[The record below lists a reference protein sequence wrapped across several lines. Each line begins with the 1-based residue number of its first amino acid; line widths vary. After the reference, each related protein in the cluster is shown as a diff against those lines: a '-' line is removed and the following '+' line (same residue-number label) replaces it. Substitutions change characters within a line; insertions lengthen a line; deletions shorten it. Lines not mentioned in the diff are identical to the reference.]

1 MLRFCAMNGKV
12 RRRLFGAILVAVL
25 LLIAEGAGRLGY
37 WLMTGEGYDS
47 ATVQQRRQG
56 LLGTA
61 AQPLSEAVAAQG
73 RSRALHPFLGSV
85 LDPAAAEPLYFDRY
99 RALPDLSGFYALDAG
114 EAPADGHTVVGIFG
128 GSVATAAS
136 FAAREP
142 LARRLEA
149 LLGRPVAFRSRAL
162 GGFKQPQ
169 QLLALAYSLSLGERY
184 DVVIN
189 LDGFNEVALPMLLNR
204 LDDVYPFYPR
214 DWRSQVEGI
223 DDPARRLRLGSLALE
238 EENRKGRAATFEVP
252 LLRALAPWNL
262 LWQALDR
269 RAERRIAALQEALAV
284 GPAGE
289 RSYRGHGPPWDY
301 RNHQQAVAALAE
313 QWAAASLQMHRL
325 CAANGIRYVHFLQ
338 PNQYVPGSKRLHPAE
353 ERIGVTSRA
362 RYGRFVAMGWP
373 HLQEQGEALRRQGVN
388 FVDLTM
394 LFAAVEEPIYRDD
407 CCHINERGHRILGEA
422 MAEGAAAALG
432 NGRPQAPSP

>member
-1 MLRFCAMNGKV
+1 MLWFCAMHGKV
-12 RRRLFGAILVAVL
+12 RRRLFVAITVAL
-25 LLIAEGAGRLGY
+25 LFFVAEGVGRLGY
-37 WLMTGEGYDS
+37 WLMTGEGYDRS
-47 ATVQQRRQG
+47 AVQQRRREV
-56 LLGTA
+56 LGMEP
-61 AQPLSEAVAAQG
+61 QPLAEAVADQG

-85 LDPAAAEPLYFDRY
+85 LDPGAAEPLYFDRY
-99 RALPDLSGFYALDAG
+99 RALPDPNGFYAVEEG
-114 EAPADGHTVVGIFG
+114 EAPAEGHTVVGIFG

-136 FAAREP
+136 FAARES
-142 LARRLEA
+142 LARRLKA

-169 QLLALAYSLSLGERY
+169 QLLALTYSLSLGERY

-214 DWRSQVEGI
+214 DWRSQVAGI
-223 DDPARRLRLGSLALE
+223 DDPARRLQLGSLALE
-238 EENRKGRAATFEVP
+238 EATRKGRAAGFEIR
-252 LLRALAPWNL
+252 LLRAFAPWNL

-269 RAERRIAALQEALAV
+269 RAERRIGVLQETLAM
-284 GPAGE
+284 GPSAG
-289 RSYRGHGPPWDY
+289 RSYRDNGPPWDY
-301 RNHQQAVAALAE
+301 SNHRQAVQVLVT

-325 CAANGIRYVHFLQ
+325 CEANGIRYLHFLQ

-353 ERIGVTSRA
+353 ERIGVTSRP

-373 HLQEQGEALRRQGVN
+373 YLQEQGEALRHQGVD

-394 LFAAVEEPIYRDD
+394 LFADVEAPIYRDD

-422 MAEGAAAALG
+422 LADGVAAAFG
-432 NGRPQAPSP
+432 DGRPQAPSP